1 MNSAILRI
9 QDQYITNNSMSVHF
23 REQFENEI
31 QKMNSIHNSIKKN
44 KILGNAFQQNIVKSY

>member
-31 QKMNSIHNSIKKN
+31 TKN
-44 KILGNAFQQNIVKSY
+44 EFHS